1 MASGCSLVPW
11 PGEADEVAD
20 QVELHWVCWD
30 LPGPDTWIGRATR
43 LDKELCLV
51 YAHPGTRRDYSAGT
65 SDLSPRL
72 RTAVWG
78 EVVALPGRPTVVV
91 LVRRVSVERFS
102 EGRGGLRLAGRIQA
116 PGLRR
121 RPGATWLL
129 GSPGPLWLVAHGRP
143 APEPP
148 LRRLLAP
155 VAEAFLVGPA
165 PTAVFLLHDC
175 DVSASAMPLR
185 GSRKVSCGCQCVF
198 VCV

>member
-1 MASGCSLVPW
+1 MHGTPRCFGPQACESSRRSVRRRRGFRAFLGQVSLVVANSDRCSGGPWRRLQLSTLLTGPHGLLTVSSRSRMASGCSLVPW

-121 RPGATWLL
+121 RPGA
-129 GSPGPLWLVAHGRP
+129 A
-143 APEPP
+143 
-148 LRRLLAP
+148 
-155 VAEAFLVGPA
+155 
-165 PTAVFLLHDC
+165 
-175 DVSASAMPLR
+175 
-185 GSRKVSCGCQCVF
+185 
-198 VCV
+198 